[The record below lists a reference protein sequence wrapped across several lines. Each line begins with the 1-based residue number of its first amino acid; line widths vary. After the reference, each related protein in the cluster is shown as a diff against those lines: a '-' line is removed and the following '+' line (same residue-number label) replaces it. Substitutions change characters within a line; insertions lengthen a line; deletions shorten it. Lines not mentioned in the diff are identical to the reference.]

1 MRFSNLVDS
10 KNIVLG
16 LKASNLQEATR
27 EILDKAEAFS
37 PGLPV
42 DEVHEAVMKRE
53 ALSSTALGVGV
64 ALPHARIPDL
74 EDFAV
79 LVGIPEND
87 LTDKGIDG
95 RPVGVVFLL
104 LTNDRRNTMLLQAL
118 AALSRL
124 IQQDQFVD
132 RLRAAGTAEAVW
144 YEIDGSNVDVHKKLE
159 ARDLMKSACVHAS
172 ADMTLHQ
179 LLDLMFEK
187 GVGDAVV
194 VDSEYHILGTVTSR
208 EIIGAGF
215 PNYMSLM
222 ENVGFLKEYE
232 SFEEFFKKESKIVVA
247 EFMNTEALFV
257 EASDPLIQVV
267 FRMIQKKERIAFV
280 QEDKVFVGIIDR
292 NDIIHHVLRA

>member
-222 ENVGFLKEYE
+222 ENVGFLIEYE

-280 QEDKVFVGIIDR
+280 QEDKVFVGVIDR
-292 NDIIHHVLRA
+292 NDIIPRILRA

>member
-1 MRFSNLVDS
+1 MRFSSLVNS

-27 EILDKAEAFS
+27 EILDRAGAFS
-37 PGLPV
+37 PGLPL

-74 EDFAV
+74 EGFSV

-87 LTDKGIDG
+87 LTDKGMDG

-104 LTNDRRNTMLLQAL
+104 LTNDRLNTILLQAL
-118 AALSRL
+118 AALSQL
-124 IQQDQFVD
+124 MQQDQFIE
-132 RLRAAGTAEAVW
+132 RLRAADTAEAVW
-144 YEIDGSNVDVHKKLE
+144 YEIDGGNVEVRKKLE
-159 ARDLMKSACVHAS
+159 ARDLMTSACVQAS

-179 LLDLMFEK
+179 LLDRMFENE
-187 GVGDAVV
+187 VGDAVV
-194 VDSEYHILGTVTSR
+194 VDSKHHILGTVTSR

-215 PNYMSLM
+215 PDYMALM
-222 ENVGFLKEYE
+222 DNVGFLKEYE

-247 EFMNTEALFV
+247 EFMNTEAIIV

-267 FRMIQKKERIAFV
+267 FRMLKEQERVAFV

-292 NDIIHHVLRA
+292 NDIIHRILRA

>member
-124 IQQDQFVD
+124 MQQDQFVD

-144 YEIDGSNVDVHKKLE
+144 YEIDGSNVEVRKKLE

-280 QEDKVFVGIIDR
+280 QEDKVFVGVIDR
-292 NDIIHHVLRA
+292 NDIIPRILRA

>member
-74 EDFAV
+74 EGFAV

-124 IQQDQFVD
+124 MQQDQFVD

-144 YEIDGSNVDVHKKLE
+144 YEIDGSNVEVRKKLE

-222 ENVGFLKEYE
+222 ENVGFLIEYE

-280 QEDKVFVGIIDR
+280 QEDKVFVGVIDR
-292 NDIIHHVLRA
+292 NDIIPRILRA

>member
-16 LKASNLQEATR
+16 LKASSLQEAIR
-27 EILDKAEAFS
+27 EILVRAEAFS

-124 IQQDQFVD
+124 MQQDQFVD

-144 YEIDGSNVDVHKKLE
+144 YEIDGSNVEVRKKLE

-280 QEDKVFVGIIDR
+280 QEDKVFVGVIDR
-292 NDIIHHVLRA
+292 NDIIPRILRA

>member
-64 ALPHARIPDL
+64 ALPHARISDI

-124 IQQDQFVD
+124 MQQDQFVD

-144 YEIDGSNVDVHKKLE
+144 YEIDGSNVEVRKKLE

-222 ENVGFLKEYE
+222 ENVGFLIEYE
-232 SFEEFFKKESKIVVA
+232 SFEEFFKKENKIVVA
-247 EFMNTEALFV
+247 EFMNTEALCV
-257 EASDPLIQVV
+257 EAGDPLIQVV

-280 QEDKVFVGIIDR
+280 QEDKVFVGVIDR
-292 NDIIHHVLRA
+292 NDIIPRILRA

>member
-1 MRFSNLVDS
+1 MRFANLVDS

-74 EDFAV
+74 EGFAV

-124 IQQDQFVD
+124 MQQDQFVD

-144 YEIDGSNVDVHKKLE
+144 YEIDGSNVEVRKKLE

-280 QEDKVFVGIIDR
+280 QEDKVFVGVIDR
-292 NDIIHHVLRA
+292 NDIIPRILRA

>member
-16 LKASNLQEATR
+16 LKASSLQEAIR
-27 EILDKAEAFS
+27 EILVRAEAFS

-74 EDFAV
+74 EGFAV

-144 YEIDGSNVDVHKKLE
+144 YEIDGSNVEVRKKLE

-208 EIIGAGF
+208 EIIEAGF

-280 QEDKVFVGIIDR
+280 QEDKVFVGVIDR
-292 NDIIHHVLRA
+292 NDIIPRILRA

>member
-1 MRFSNLVDS
+1 M
-10 KNIVLG
+10 
-16 LKASNLQEATR
+16 
-27 EILDKAEAFS
+27 
-37 PGLPV
+37 
-42 DEVHEAVMKRE
+42 
-53 ALSSTALGVGV
+53 
-64 ALPHARIPDL
+64 
-74 EDFAV
+74 
-79 LVGIPEND
+79 
-87 LTDKGIDG
+87 
-95 RPVGVVFLL
+95 

-124 IQQDQFVD
+124 MQQDQFVD

-144 YEIDGSNVDVHKKLE
+144 YEIDGSNVEVRKKLE

-172 ADMTLHQ
+172 TDMTLHE

-222 ENVGFLKEYE
+222 ENVGFLNEYE

-280 QEDKVFVGIIDR
+280 QEDKVFVGVIDR
-292 NDIIHHVLRA
+292 NDIIPRILRA

>member
-74 EDFAV
+74 EGFAV

-124 IQQDQFVD
+124 MQQDQFVD

-144 YEIDGSNVDVHKKLE
+144 YEIDGSNVEVRKKLE

-280 QEDKVFVGIIDR
+280 QEDKVFVGVIDR
-292 NDIIHHVLRA
+292 NDIIPRILRA

>member
-104 LTNDRRNTMLLQAL
+104 LTNDRRNTVLLKSL
-118 AALSRL
+118 AALARL
-124 IQQDQFVD
+124 MQQDQFVE
-132 RLRAAGTAEAVW
+132 RLRAASSTNNRLMP
-144 YEIDGSNVDVHKKLE
+144 S
-159 ARDLMKSACVHAS
+159 ARK
-172 ADMTLHQ
+172 
-179 LLDLMFEK
+179 
-187 GVGDAVV
+187 
-194 VDSEYHILGTVTSR
+194 
-208 EIIGAGF
+208 
-215 PNYMSLM
+215 
-222 ENVGFLKEYE
+222 
-232 SFEEFFKKESKIVVA
+232 
-247 EFMNTEALFV
+247 
-257 EASDPLIQVV
+257 
-267 FRMIQKKERIAFV
+267 
-280 QEDKVFVGIIDR
+280 
-292 NDIIHHVLRA
+292 

>member
-124 IQQDQFVD
+124 MQQDQFVD

-144 YEIDGSNVDVHKKLE
+144 YEIDGSNVEVRKKLE

-257 EASDPLIQVV
+257 EASDSLIQVV

-280 QEDKVFVGIIDR
+280 QEDKVFVGVIDR
-292 NDIIHHVLRA
+292 NDIIPRILRA

>member
-124 IQQDQFVD
+124 MQQDQFVD
-132 RLRAAGTAEAVW
+132 RLRAADTAEAVW
-144 YEIDGSNVDVHKKLE
+144 YEIDGSNVKVRKKLE
-159 ARDLMKSACVHAS
+159 ARDVMKSNCVHTS

-179 LLDLMFEK
+179 LLDLMFDK

-267 FRMIQKKERIAFV
+267 FRMIQKNERIAFV
-280 QEDKVFVGIIDR
+280 QEDKVFVGVIDR
-292 NDIIHHVLRA
+292 NDIIPRILRA

>member
-1 MRFSNLVDS
+1 MRLSSLLDS

-27 EILDKAEAFS
+27 EILDRAEAFS
-37 PGLPV
+37 PGLPL

-104 LTNDRRNTMLLQAL
+104 LTNDRLNTILLQAL
-118 AALSRL
+118 AALSQL
-124 IQQDQFVD
+124 MQQDRFVD
-132 RLRAAGTAEAVW
+132 RLRAAGTAESVW
-144 YEIDGSNVDVHKKLE
+144 YEIHGSNVDVHKKLE
-159 ARDLMKSACVHAS
+159 ARDLMKSAFVQAS

-179 LLDLMFEK
+179 LLDLMFEN
-187 GVGDAVV
+187 GIDDAVV
-194 VDSEYHILGTVTSR
+194 LDSEHHILGTVTSR

-215 PNYMSLM
+215 PDYMSSM
-222 ENVGFLKEYE
+222 DNIRFLKEYE

-247 EFMNTEALFV
+247 EFMNKEAIIV

-267 FRMIQKKERIAFV
+267 FRMIREKERIAFV
-280 QEDKVFVGIIDR
+280 QEDKVFVGVIDR
-292 NDIIHHVLRA
+292 NDIIHHILRA

>member
-124 IQQDQFVD
+124 MQQDQFVD
-132 RLRAAGTAEAVW
+132 RLRAADTAEAVW
-144 YEIDGSNVDVHKKLE
+144 YEIDGSNVKVRKKLE
-159 ARDLMKSACVHAS
+159 ARDLMKSNCVHTS

-179 LLDLMFEK
+179 LLDLMFDK

-280 QEDKVFVGIIDR
+280 QVDNVFVGVIDR
-292 NDIIHHVLRA
+292 NDIIPRILRA

>member
-124 IQQDQFVD
+124 MQQDQFVD

-144 YEIDGSNVDVHKKLE
+144 YEIDGSNVEVRKKLE

-222 ENVGFLKEYE
+222 DNVGFLREYE

-247 EFMNTEALFV
+247 EFMNTEALIV

-267 FRMIQKKERIAFV
+267 FRMIQEKERIAFV
-280 QEDKVFVGIIDR
+280 QEDKVFVGVIDR
-292 NDIIHHVLRA
+292 NDIIHRILRA

>member
-280 QEDKVFVGIIDR
+280 QEDKVFVGVIDR
-292 NDIIHHVLRA
+292 NDIIPRILRA

>member
-1 MRFSNLVDS
+1 MRFSNLVDR

-42 DEVHEAVMKRE
+42 DEVYEAVMKRE

-124 IQQDQFVD
+124 MQQDQFVD

-144 YEIDGSNVDVHKKLE
+144 YEIDGSNVDVRKKLE

-280 QEDKVFVGIIDR
+280 QEDKVFVGVIDR
-292 NDIIHHVLRA
+292 NDIIPRILRA

>member
-74 EDFAV
+74 EGFAV

-124 IQQDQFVD
+124 MQQDQFVD

-144 YEIDGSNVDVHKKLE
+144 YEIDGSNAEVRKKLE

-222 ENVGFLKEYE
+222 ENVGFLTEYE

-280 QEDKVFVGIIDR
+280 QEDKVFVGVIDR
-292 NDIIHHVLRA
+292 NDIIPRILRA

>member
-74 EDFAV
+74 EGFAV

-144 YEIDGSNVDVHKKLE
+144 YEIDGSNVEVRKKLE

-222 ENVGFLKEYE
+222 ENVGFLIEYE

-280 QEDKVFVGIIDR
+280 QEDKVFVGVIDR
-292 NDIIHHVLRA
+292 NDIIPRILRA

>member
-124 IQQDQFVD
+124 MQQDQFVD
-132 RLRAAGTAEAVW
+132 RLRAAGTAESVW
-144 YEIDGSNVDVHKKLE
+144 YEIHGSNVDVHKKLE
-159 ARDLMKSACVHAS
+159 ACDLMKSACVHAS

-280 QEDKVFVGIIDR
+280 QEDKVFVGVIDR
-292 NDIIHHVLRA
+292 NDIIPRILRA

>member
-37 PGLPV
+37 PGLPM

-124 IQQDQFVD
+124 MQQDQFVD

-144 YEIDGSNVDVHKKLE
+144 YEIDGSNVDVRKKLE

-172 ADMTLHQ
+172 ADMPLHQ

-222 ENVGFLKEYE
+222 ENVRFLKEYE

-257 EASDPLIQVV
+257 EASDPLIQIV

-280 QEDKVFVGIIDR
+280 QEDKVFVGVIDR
-292 NDIIHHVLRA
+292 NDIIPRILRA

>member
-1 MRFSNLVDS
+1 MRFANLVDS

-74 EDFAV
+74 EGFAV

-124 IQQDQFVD
+124 MQQDQFVD

-144 YEIDGSNVDVHKKLE
+144 YEIDGSNVEVRKKLE

-222 ENVGFLKEYE
+222 ENVGFLIEYE

-280 QEDKVFVGIIDR
+280 QEDKVFVGVIDR
-292 NDIIHHVLRA
+292 NDIIPRILRA

>member
-1 MRFSNLVDS
+1 MRLSSLVDS

-27 EILDKAEAFS
+27 EILDRAEAFS
-37 PGLPV
+37 PGLTL

-104 LTNDRRNTMLLQAL
+104 LTNDRLNTMLLQVL
-118 AALSRL
+118 AALSQL
-124 IQQDQFVD
+124 MQQDRFVD
-132 RLRAAGTAEAVW
+132 RLRAAGTAESVW
-144 YEIDGSNVDVHKKLE
+144 YEIHGSNVDVRKKLE
-159 ARDLMKSACVHAS
+159 ARDLMTSAFVQAS

-179 LLDLMFEK
+179 LLDLMFEN
-187 GVGDAVV
+187 GIDDAVV
-194 VDSEYHILGTVTSR
+194 LDSEHHILGTVTSR

-215 PNYMSLM
+215 PDYMSSMSNLR
-222 ENVGFLKEYE
+222 FLKEYE
-232 SFEEFFKKESKIVVA
+232 SFEEFFKKENKIVVA
-247 EFMNTEALFV
+247 EFMNKEAIIV
-257 EASDPLIQVV
+257 EASDPMIQVV
-267 FRMIQKKERIAFV
+267 FRMYLEKERIACV
-280 QEDKVFVGIIDR
+280 QEGNVFVGVIDR
-292 NDIIHHVLRA
+292 NDIINHILRA

>member
-1 MRFSNLVDS
+1 MRLSSLVDS

-27 EILDKAEAFS
+27 EILDRAEAFS
-37 PGLPV
+37 PSLPL
-42 DEVHEAVMKRE
+42 DKVHEAVMKRE

-104 LTNDRRNTMLLQAL
+104 LTNDRLNTLLLQAM
-118 AALSRL
+118 AALSQL
-124 IQQDQFVD
+124 MQQDRFVD
-132 RLRAAGTAEAVW
+132 RLRAAGTAKSVW
-144 YEIDGSNVDVHKKLE
+144 YEIHGSNVDVRKKLE
-159 ARDLMKSACVHAS
+159 ARDLMTSAFVQAS

-179 LLDLMFEK
+179 LLDQMFEK
-187 GVGDAVV
+187 GIDDAVV
-194 VDSEYHILGTVTSR
+194 LDSEHHILGTVTSR

-215 PNYMSLM
+215 PDYMSSM
-222 ENVGFLKEYE
+222 DNIRFLKEYE
-232 SFEEFFKKESKIVVA
+232 SFEEFFKKESKIVVD
-247 EFMNTEALFV
+247 EFMNKEAIIV
-257 EASDPLIQVV
+257 EASDPMIQVV
-267 FRMIQKKERIAFV
+267 FRMFLEKERIAFV
-280 QEDKVFVGIIDR
+280 QEDKVFVGVIDR
-292 NDIIHHVLRA
+292 NDIINHILRA

>member
-124 IQQDQFVD
+124 MQQDQFVD

-144 YEIDGSNVDVHKKLE
+144 YEIDGSNVEVRKKLE

-194 VDSEYHILGTVTSR
+194 VDSEHHILGTVTSR

-280 QEDKVFVGIIDR
+280 QEDKVFVGVIDR
-292 NDIIHHVLRA
+292 NDIIPRILRA

>member
-1 MRFSNLVDS
+1 MRFSSLVSS

-124 IQQDQFVD
+124 MQQDQFVD

-144 YEIDGSNVDVHKKLE
+144 YEIDGSNVEVRKKLE

-215 PNYMSLM
+215 PNYMSLID
-222 ENVGFLKEYE
+222 NVGFLQEYE
-232 SFEEFFKKESKIVVA
+232 SFEEFFKKESKILVA
-247 EFMNTEALFV
+247 ELMNAEALLV
-257 EASDPLIQVV
+257 EAGDPLIQVV

-280 QEDKVFVGIIDR
+280 QEDKVFVGVIDR
-292 NDIIHHVLRA
+292 NDIIPRILRA